1 MELSARERQVLGL
14 LAAGHTAGEIAAML
28 RLAEGTISNY
38 VSRAAAKLGARTAA
52 QAVAL
57 ALIGRAIPAPGRSG
71 PLTVREA
78 IRVERAK
85 SRRR

>member
-14 LAAGHTAGEIAAML
+14 LAAGNTAGEIAAML
-28 RLAEGTISNY
+28 RLADSS
-38 VSRAAAKLGARTAA
+38 VSTFVARAAAKLGARTAA

-78 IRVERAK
+78 IRVEAAK
-85 SRRR
+85 SRRG